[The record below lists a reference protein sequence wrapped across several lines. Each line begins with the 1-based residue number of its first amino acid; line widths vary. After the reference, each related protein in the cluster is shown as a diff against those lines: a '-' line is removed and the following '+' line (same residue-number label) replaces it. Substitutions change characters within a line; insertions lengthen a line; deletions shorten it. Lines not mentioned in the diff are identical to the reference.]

1 MSAIATLRALITP
14 LIPQASDIQVDRL
27 LIEVA
32 RDFCD
37 VTRAW
42 KRTHTG
48 LTITAGTLEVTLA
61 PPTDGE
67 LVDVAQATLDG
78 GAPLDK
84 KTQEQLDGIQP
95 LWRTQAGTPGY
106 VMLSDEALNA
116 IRVAPLPST
125 TYTAVFTVRA
135 VYKPTLAATTLDDI
149 LVSKHSDALVAGTL
163 GKLFIIPGAPWNDNA
178 LGAYYTSLYEEKRN
192 AAKQT
197 SADGRM
203 TGVARRVRYGG
214 I

>member
-1 MSAIATLRALITP
+1 MTAIATVRALITP

-32 RDFCD
+32 RNFCD
-37 VTRAW
+37 MSRAW
-42 KRTHTG
+42 QRTHTG
-48 LTITAGTLEVTLA
+48 LTITAGTHEVTLA

-67 LVDVAQATLDG
+67 LVDVVKASLDG
-78 GAPLDK
+78 NPSMIKA
-84 KTQEQLDGIQP
+84 TQAQLDQLHPG
-95 LWRTQAGTPGY
+95 WRENAATPGY
-106 VMLSDEALNA
+106 VMLSDENLNE
-116 IRVAPLPST
+116 ILVAPLPSA
-125 TYTAVFTVRA
+125 TYTSVFRVRA
-135 VYKPTLAATTLDDI
+135 AYKPVLGATTLDDI
-149 LVSKHSDALVAGTL
+149 LVSKHSDALVEGTL